1 MDMVNDDFI
10 QLYAKLHV
18 CAVSD
23 GIEQLD
29 IYPQL
34 KSLYDYFNNYVVF
47 EDKRLEKGKTYILPM
62 DVEVDLF
69 ELPDYE
75 EFTNPDYEYYEP
87 DIAPFVESHNKH
99 IHDEWVSVTL
109 NKGTQFIFDG
119 YDKSDG
125 SMTLLIDGY
134 PLDWYGYL
142 IAEEGYD
149 GAVPYVIK
157 A

>member
-1 MDMVNDDFI
+1 MDLVNDDFI
-10 QLYAKLHV
+10 QLYAKLYV
-18 CAVSD
+18 CANSEGV
-23 GIEQLD
+23 EQLD

-34 KSLYDYFNNYVVF
+34 KSLYDYFDNCVF
-47 EDKRLEKGKTYILPM
+47 EEKNLEEGKTYILPI
-62 DVEVDLF
+62 DIEVDLF
-69 ELPDYE
+69 EIPDYE

-99 IHDEWVSVTL
+99 VHDEWVSITL
-109 NKGTQFIFDG
+109 NKGIQFIFNG
-119 YDKSDG
+119 YDGHG

-142 IAEEGYD
+142 INEDGYD

>member
-1 MDMVNDDFI
+1 MTTLHFDDLAWDL
-10 QLYAKLHV
+10 QLCVEEDSTIAK
-18 CAVSD
+18 
-23 GIEQLD
+23 QLD

-34 KSLYDYFNNYVVF
+34 KSLYDYFDNCVF
-47 EDKRLEKGKTYILPM
+47 EDKNLEEGRTYILPI
-62 DVEVDLF
+62 DIEVDLF
-69 ELPDYE
+69 EIPDYE
-75 EFTNPDYEYYEP
+75 EFTDPDYEYYEP

-99 IHDEWVSVTL
+99 VHDEWVSITL
-109 NKGTQFIFDG
+109 NKGIQFIFNG
-119 YDKSDG
+119 YDGHG

-142 IAEEGYD
+142 INEDGYD